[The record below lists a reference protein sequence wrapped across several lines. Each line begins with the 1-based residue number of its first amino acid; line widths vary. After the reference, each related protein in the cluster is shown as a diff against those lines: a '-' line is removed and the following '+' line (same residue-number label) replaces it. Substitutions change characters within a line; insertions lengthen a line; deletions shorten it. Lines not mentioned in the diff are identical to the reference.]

1 MSIMNPVKRVKT
13 RSRLRT
19 RMALSYVT
27 VTLIIVLI
35 LQGIVSGTIL
45 FVLTRTP
52 LLGYFTLILADES
65 AQMHSLQAALHS
77 DGSEL
82 DPGITFEPGRPASLH
97 PYEEG
102 DPQSLSFLNL
112 FVPYIEPGSNA
123 PGLPIFAL
131 VIDPNEQVLASS
143 YPDRYP
149 ESMDAAQVL
158 PEDIAL
164 IRAALAGE
172 ADSRI
177 HNSSHGRLSSVARP
191 IWSRDRQVLG
201 AVYMQ
206 VPAGGSSNT
215 NLLTQVAWL
224 TIPSG
229 LVWLFLMLP
238 IGALFGFLTT
248 HSLIRRVERLADATA
263 RFTIGDYSQRVP
275 ASQPDE
281 IGQLEQQFNQMA
293 EQLVNSIEQQQVMAA
308 QSARAEERAR
318 IEQEMQSAYYI
329 QKSLLPESAPSIPG
343 WHIETFYRAAQEVGG
358 DLYDFLALPDGRVG
372 FVIGDANGKGMPSA
386 LIMATTCAMFRA
398 AAPNTPSPGQVLAQ
412 VNDLLHVHI
421 PPGTFATCFYAI
433 LDPASGRLNYSN
445 AGHNLPYLVHEGE
458 LSELWSTGMPLG
470 LMPGQDYTEH
480 ELTLSQEDCILFYS
494 DGLVEAHGAEREMFG
509 SPRLMRLMQAYSK
522 DAKLIEILLQ
532 ELENFTGPEWEQE
545 DDITLLLLRS
555 V

>member
-1 MSIMNPVKRVKT
+1 
-13 RSRLRT
+13 
-19 RMALSYVT
+19 
-27 VTLIIVLI
+27 
-35 LQGIVSGTIL
+35 
-45 FVLTRTP
+45 
-52 LLGYFTLILADES
+52 
-65 AQMHSLQAALHS
+65 
-77 DGSEL
+77 
-82 DPGITFEPGRPASLH
+82 
-97 PYEEG
+97 
-102 DPQSLSFLNL
+102 
-112 FVPYIEPGSNA
+112 
-123 PGLPIFAL
+123 
-131 VIDPNEQVLASS
+131 
-143 YPDRYP
+143 
-149 ESMDAAQVL
+149 
-158 PEDIAL
+158 
-164 IRAALAGE
+164 
-172 ADSRI
+172 
-177 HNSSHGRLSSVARP
+177 
-191 IWSRDRQVLG
+191 
-201 AVYMQ
+201 
-206 VPAGGSSNT
+206 
-215 NLLTQVAWL
+215 
-224 TIPSG
+224 
-229 LVWLFLMLP
+229 
-238 IGALFGFLTT
+238 
-248 HSLIRRVERLADATA
+248 
-263 RFTIGDYSQRVP
+263 
-275 ASQPDE
+275 
-281 IGQLEQQFNQMA
+281 
-293 EQLVNSIEQQQVMAA
+293 
-308 QSARAEERAR
+308 
-318 IEQEMQSAYYI
+318 MQSAYYI

>member
-1 MSIMNPVKRVKT
+1 
-13 RSRLRT
+13 
-19 RMALSYVT
+19 MALSYVM

-82 DPGITFEPGRPASLH
+82 DPGITFEPGQPASLH

-112 FVPYIEPGSNA
+112 FVPYIEPGSNP

-131 VIDPNEQVLASS
+131 VIDLNEQVLASS
-143 YPDRYP
+143 HPDLYP
-149 ESMDAAQVL
+149 ESMDAVQVL

-164 IRAALAGE
+164 IRAALSGE
-172 ADSRI
+172 PDSRL
-177 HNSSHGRLSSVARP
+177 NNTSQGRLASVARP
-191 IWSRDRQVLG
+191 IWSRDRDVLG

-229 LVWLFLMLP
+229 LVWLCLMLP

-263 RFTIGDYSQRVP
+263 RFTVGDYSQRVP

-293 EQLVNSIEQQQVMAA
+293 EQLVTSIEQQQAMAA

-329 QKSLLPESAPSIPG
+329 QKSLLPDSAPSIPG
-343 WHIETFYRAAQEVGG
+343 WQIETFYRPAQEVGG

-398 AAPNTPSPGQVLAQ
+398 AAPSTPSPGQVLAQ

-433 LDPASGRLNYSN
+433 LDPATGRLNYSN
-445 AGHNLPYLVHEGE
+445 AGHNLPYLAHEGE

-480 ELTLSQEDCILFYS
+480 ELFLSQEDCILFYS

>member
-1 MSIMNPVKRVKT
+1 
-13 RSRLRT
+13 
-19 RMALSYVT
+19 MALSYVT

-52 LLGYFTLILADES
+52 LLGYLTLILADES

-77 DGSEL
+77 HGSGL

-123 PGLPIFAL
+123 PGLAIFAL

-143 YPDRYP
+143 YPDLYP
-149 ESMDAAQVL
+149 ESRDAAQVL
-158 PEDIAL
+158 PDDIAL

-177 HNSSHGRLSSVARP
+177 HNSSQGRLASVARP

-206 VPAGGSSNT
+206 VPAGGSANT

-229 LVWLFLMLP
+229 LVWLCLMLP

-248 HSLIRRVERLADATA
+248 HSLIHRVERLADATA

-293 EQLVNSIEQQQVMAA
+293 EQIVTSIEQQQAMAA

-329 QKSLLPESAPSIPG
+329 QKSLLPESAPALPG
-343 WHIETFYRAAQEVGG
+343 WQIETFYRPAQEVGG
-358 DLYDFLALPDGRVG
+358 DLYDFLALPDGKVG

-398 AAPNTPSPGQVLAQ
+398 AAPSTPSPGRVLAQ

-445 AGHNLPYLVHEGE
+445 AGHNLPYLAHDGE

-470 LMPGQDYTEH
+470 LMPGQDYSEH
-480 ELTLSQEDCILFYS
+480 ELFLTQEDCILFYS

-509 SPRLMRLMQAYSK
+509 SPRLMRLMQAYSQ

-545 DDITLLLLRS
+545 DDITLLLLKS
-555 V
+555 VKV